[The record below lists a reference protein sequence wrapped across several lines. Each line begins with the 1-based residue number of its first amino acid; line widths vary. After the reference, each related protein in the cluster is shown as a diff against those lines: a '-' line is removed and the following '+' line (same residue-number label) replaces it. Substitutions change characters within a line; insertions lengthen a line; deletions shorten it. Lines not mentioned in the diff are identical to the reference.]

1 MPKEIAGETFYN
13 VVELAQELDVT
24 PQTVRAYIKQ
34 GRLKGTRIGRPILV
48 KEKEV
53 KKFIETE

>member
-24 PQTVRAYIKQ
+24 PQTVRAYIKK
-34 GRLKGTRIGRPILV
+34 GRLKGTRVGRPILV
-48 KEKEV
+48 KETEV
-53 KKFIETE
+53 KKLLEA